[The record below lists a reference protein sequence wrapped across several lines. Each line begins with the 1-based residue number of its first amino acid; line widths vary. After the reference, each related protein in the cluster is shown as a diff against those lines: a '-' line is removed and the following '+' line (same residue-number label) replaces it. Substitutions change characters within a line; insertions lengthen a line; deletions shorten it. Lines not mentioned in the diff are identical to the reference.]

1 MKKINFAEVK
11 VATSI
16 KKEDYRVE
24 DMREQLADSMY
35 KNATKIGYMALAMK
49 IYKSE
54 GEVELNDKEVA
65 LLKEFCAG
73 FPLFVQDA
81 LGLIEES
88 K

>member
-16 KKEDYRVE
+16 KKDEFNTE
-24 DMREQLADSMY
+24 DMRENLANAMY
-35 KNATKIGYMALAMK
+35 KNATNIGYMALAMK
-49 IYKSE
+49 IYKSD
-54 GEVELNDKEVA
+54 GEIELDDKEEK

-81 LGLIEES
+81 LGLIEN